1 MRVRKSIQNIF
12 VIKWVCVH
20 GVATN
25 TETLVCALGIL
36 VTEATSYHAERLHAD
51 FFNEPYSP
59 GDL

>member
-1 MRVRKSIQNIF
+1 MRARKSIQNIF
-12 VIKWVCVH
+12 VIKWVPVY

-36 VTEATSYHAERLHAD
+36 VIEATSYYAERLHAD
-51 FFNEPYSP
+51 LLDEPNSP